1 MRKKRNAYRDMV
13 TDHGGE
19 RPVEEIGWK
28 RWAFVNTVMNVRV
41 PEDAGHLPS
50 ILRKCQ
56 NQPLNP

>member
-1 MRKKRNAYRDMV
+1 M